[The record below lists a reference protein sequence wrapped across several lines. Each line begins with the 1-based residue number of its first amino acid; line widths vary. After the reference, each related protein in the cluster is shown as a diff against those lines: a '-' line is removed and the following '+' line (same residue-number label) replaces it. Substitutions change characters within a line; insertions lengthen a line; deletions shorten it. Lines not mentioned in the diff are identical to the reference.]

1 VRYCDAKSISCA
13 VHRRVTVVVVVVG
26 CMIPNTE
33 GLSPGGMPP
42 IAFTY
47 HNELVAM
54 CLWQAPN
61 QISAKTLR

>member
-1 VRYCDAKSISCA
+1 
-13 VHRRVTVVVVVVG
+13 
-26 CMIPNTE
+26 MIPNTE
-33 GLSPGGMPP
+33 GLSPGGTPP